1 MQNMSFHVLDKICK
15 FCGVVVAVAKTR
27 YSREL
32 YIWERKR
39 VQVLSAR
46 GLVHCFRPCLR
57 AHLICYLSLKKASF
71 ARIILVFHVFSRK
84 KSVLR
89 QPWSS
94 IWITHLKKTSA
105 WFLMSWKCKTHL
117 CKSRSREDDFSS
129 KCRCPRAA
137 DKEFPVCVTCCGQLH
152 MRTVT
157 KQTNSYS
164 SSFSISDL
172 KLSSTVKARVEVR
185 VLFCPQNDWLTN
197 LRLRGGIDII
207 FFFRCQK
214 RWKPSMLSSSR

>member
-1 MQNMSFHVLDKICK
+1 MQILWR
-15 FCGVVVAVAKTR
+15 VVAVAKTR
-27 YSREL
+27 HSREL

-46 GLVHCFRPCLR
+46 SGTLLSSMSWCSPNLLLKLEKSQFR
-57 AHLICYLSLKKASF
+57 AHYPG
-71 ARIILVFHVFSRK
+71 FSR
-84 KSVLR
+84 VLKEKIR
-89 QPWSS
+89 V
-94 IWITHLKKTSA
+94 TAAMKLYMDDTLEEDA

-117 CKSRSREDDFSS
+117 CKSRSGEDDFSS

-157 KQTNSYS
+157 NQTNSYS

-185 VLFCPQNDWLTN
+185 VLIFPQNDWLTN
-197 LRLRGGIDII
+197 LRLHGGIDII
-207 FFFRCQK
+207 IFFRCQK

>member
-27 YSREL
+27 HSREL

-39 VQVLSAR
+39 VRVLSAR
-46 GLVHCFRPCLR
+46 GLVHCFFTC
-57 AHLICYLSLKKASF
+57 SQG
-71 ARIILVFHVFSRK
+71 K

-94 IWITHLKKTSA
+94 ILMTHLKTSA
-105 WFLMSWKCKTHL
+105 WFLMTWKCKTHL
-117 CKSRSREDDFSS
+117 CKSRSGEDDFSS

-185 VLFCPQNDWLTN
+185 VLLERFSFAFTVNAKRQAAACRKSKKMILFWLISLFCTCSIAVANRQN
-197 LRLRGGIDII
+197 IS
-207 FFFRCQK
+207 
-214 RWKPSMLSSSR
+214 WKQINFTSFW